1 MSDVSAQL
9 APLSAMCVCLLLCAY
24 LSEYNCDPPQMQFSQ
39 LQAYRSVNT
48 HTNLDCVSAFCTV
61 SHHSEIPA
69 SWCRIEY
76 LVCVSGMG
84 AVGLKV
90 VDVDVEHGMQV
101 IADCRGK
108 CNALKG
114 CVAVNWHKGDL
125 HCHVLTGSVTPDR
138 FMASLQKQETTIA
151 CMLVK
156 VK

>member
-1 MSDVSAQL
+1 
-9 APLSAMCVCLLLCAY
+9 MCVLG
-24 LSEYNCDPPQMQFSQ
+24 
-39 LQAYRSVNT
+39 V
-48 HTNLDCVSAFCTV
+48 
-61 SHHSEIPA
+61 
-69 SWCRIEY
+69 
-76 LVCVSGMG
+76 G

-90 VDVDVEHGMQV
+90 NVDLEHGMQV

-125 HCHVLTGSVTPDR
+125 HCHVLTGSVTSDQ
-138 FMASLQKQETTIA
+138 FMASLQKQETTTA